1 MKNYYDIL
9 EISKLASPEVVEKAY
24 KTLVKKHHPDLQSD
38 NSKQN
43 AENKMKDLN
52 EAYEV
57 ISNPEKRAQYDK
69 KLSQY
74 ETKQINT
81 IHNKPQTSMSNQP
94 SNTNSYQSGSQNNY
108 DNLKNKPQKIFKQ
121 NSGQQRYKRKIEKN
135 LEKAYYNAYVQE
147 LRNQGYQVK
156 YKRSIGDYS
165 KMFLRAIITLLI
177 SFLVL
182 FLIYQIPFVKSF
194 FTKLYFE
201 NEIFHLFIDIILN
214 IFKNLKNI
222 F

>member
-94 SNTNSYQSGSQNNY
+94 SNTNSYQSKSQNKKFES
-108 DNLKNKPQKIFKQ
+108 LAKIHAASTQ
-121 NSGQQRYKRKIEKN
+121 DSLVYW
-135 LEKAYYNAYVQE
+135 
-147 LRNQGYQVK
+147 
-156 YKRSIGDYS
+156 
-165 KMFLRAIITLLI
+165 IIQLLC
-177 SFLVL
+177 
-182 FLIYQIPFVKSF
+182 
-194 FTKLYFE
+194 
-201 NEIFHLFIDIILN
+201 
-214 IFKNLKNI
+214 
-222 F
+222 